1 MAVTTAGSGSSWIR
15 GAGLYAGFCASP
27 YPSSLAHGVLREQ
40 RRLGNT
46 ARLRRPQ
53 GWMQLGQTLSAAEP
67 PPAAAA
73 VATLSPPTASATDY
87 SSRINH
93 PRRRRRQ
100 HPRLHGVAA
109 ERSASSTSPPHPPP
123 PPPSPEAFSGRRGA
137 EWAGWE
143 CRFCGADGRPV
154 AVPEDYVPESLREWD
169 VWGFETLTSEQLRK
183 GEEQGDKDGGGSCT
197 DLLYRK
203 RGRVFPET
211 GCALDNLS
219 LEVNALTS
227 PLEGDDVFVASFPV
241 DGSSSSSPG
250 GHIVAKQQA
259 AGSPS
264 LQLEVGLLVPGV
276 QFTDPSMSASTP
288 ALQDGE
294 KSAAAAAAA
303 ASDGG
308 QECSRARVEVRVDG
322 GGGGGGENGGQ
333 GTGGTVATLGP
344 IVTVTRERRYR
355 DDFDDGLLYKGGGLD
370 SQKLRGLLRS
380 KCFAECE
387 ESPTTDDLAGN
398 WVSGPGHWQLFRT
411 HAAGGS
417 APRACTPTDGG
428 GVPFD
433 RETAGIKTLLL
444 PGGIT
449 VRSGPWLGA
458 AAVDGTSSAPEKK
471 WGAAGAAL
479 AGETAGFPTEE
490 AEPWAVEV
498 GWFVVEGGEG
508 GASAAISREKREV
521 LTTVV
526 DVKTMTPLGAWRG
539 DERRG

>member
-1 MAVTTAGSGSSWIR
+1 
-15 GAGLYAGFCASP
+15 
-27 YPSSLAHGVLREQ
+27 
-40 RRLGNT
+40 
-46 ARLRRPQ
+46 
-53 GWMQLGQTLSAAEP
+53 MQLGRTLSAAEP
-67 PPAAAA
+67 
-73 VATLSPPTASATDY
+73 STASATDY

-123 PPPSPEAFSGRRGA
+123 PPPEAFSGRRGA

-143 CRFCGADGRPV
+143 CRFSGADGRPV

-183 GEEQGDKDGGGSCT
+183 KEDQGDKNGGGSCT

-219 LEVNALTS
+219 LEVNARTS

-241 DGSSSSSPG
+241 EGSSSSSAG
-250 GHIVAKQQA
+250 GHIMAQQPV

-288 ALQDGE
+288 AVQDGE
-294 KSAAAAAAA
+294 QSAAAAAA

-333 GTGGTVATLGP
+333 GTGGAAATLGP

-355 DDFDDGLLYKGGGLD
+355 NDFDDGLLYKGGGLD

-428 GVPFD
+428 GVAFD

-458 AAVDGTSSAPEKK
+458 AAADGTSSAPEKR

-498 GWFVVEGGEG
+498 GWFVVEDGEG

-526 DVKTMTPLGAWRG
+526 DARTTTPLGAWRG
-539 DERRG
+539 AERRG